1 MEESDEKLN
10 ESKEPIKEP
19 MSQFIL
25 DKIECY
31 KNIVLKLKKLLIIIK
46 GHQVNNENKEN
57 VLEYLKFPHLFPF
70 DKFKD
75 EINLIFSVKSNY
87 ELYNYLISELKYLFN
102 EDKTNK
108 KKDEENVLRINF
120 YKVLETLSYYI
131 AKSLIFID
139 DKNQKDEAF
148 EIFKKLIKSNINSKF
163 ILSSYINIF
172 DLFSLLKDY
181 YLTNRQDI
189 FSIPGTKK
197 ILYLIDILRLQNVF
211 TLKYIFNK
219 KKLLILNINSLI
231 FELYL
236 TYNASL
242 KELNNI
248 SNFIM
253 QYKKNSITS
262 SIINKILNEK
272 EIKKNTDDKF
282 KSFIIENLMIN
293 YSANNDIKN
302 KNNTKEILIYF
313 NIIINNNTILTKDY
327 VIDWNILNKIIE
339 KSLNEKDY
347 DKIIEFL
354 SNIKA
359 NNYIFTYLNHDSLT
373 TLIKSVA
380 IEKLLL
386 FSGLIKNNKDWIQFI
401 LNNNTKKNGIKLIKS
416 LQLKEGEYD
425 KIYDE
430 IAMIN
435 FFYYKVYECFENSFD
450 ILCDFA
456 LINTETFN
464 TCFKVI
470 IKYINKMNSDKETK
484 EIENDNT
491 LPLDEEAEE
500 KIIENN
506 NKEKKDINNKDIK
519 TIKEEYINNTENIIY
534 FFMNQNKIRIRKE
547 KVLTLIHLAK
557 LKGYDLSE
565 INQKIFDKEFKDYY
579 ISNIDYNKYI
589 PEDKC
594 EPHDST
600 CVHINL
606 KTTKIVFVDTAE
618 ILKENIKY
626 FRRSKY
632 VGIDSEWSS
641 IPLTVNN
648 QESASILQISNYI
661 ETRVLIID
669 LIKMKNDKE
678 FFNLFKTNLS
688 NKIFI
693 GYDFNKNDIEQ
704 FFDEMQIM
712 FKDAEIIDLID
723 MFQNKYIEKASS
735 LKNMYEKLLEKKM
748 CKYEQC
754 SNWENRPLKQSQ
766 LHYAAY
772 DAIVCVSL
780 FKALKNTK

>member
-1 MEESDEKLN
+1 MEESIEKLN
-10 ESKEPIKEP
+10 ESKELIIETKN
-19 MSQFIL
+19 QFIL
-25 DKIECY
+25 TKLECY
-31 KNIVLKLKKLLIIIK
+31 KNIALKLKKLLNIIK
-46 GHQVNNENKEN
+46 GRQSNYDNKEN

-70 DKFKD
+70 DKFKE
-75 EINLIFSVKSNY
+75 EIYLIFNVKNNDD
-87 ELYNYLISELKYLFN
+87 LYDSLINELKYIFN

-108 KKDEENVLRINF
+108 NKNEENALRINF
-120 YKVLETLSYYI
+120 YKVLESLNYYI
-131 AKSLIFID
+131 TKSLIFID
-139 DKNQKDEAF
+139 DKNQKNEAF
-148 EIFKKLIKSNINSKF
+148 DIFKKIIKSNINSKF
-163 ILSSYINIF
+163 ELFSYINVF
-172 DLFSLLKDY
+172 DLFSVLKDY

-197 ILYLIDILRLQNVF
+197 ILFLIDILRLQNVF
-211 TLKYIFNK
+211 TLKYILNK

-236 TYNASL
+236 TYNKSL
-242 KELNNI
+242 EELFYV

-253 QYKKNSITS
+253 QYKKNSLSS
-262 SIINKILNEK
+262 SIIKQILNEK
-272 EIKKNTDDKF
+272 EIKKNIDDKL
-282 KSFIIENLMIN
+282 KSLIIEHLMIN
-293 YSANNDIKN
+293 YSINQNDKS

-313 NIIINNNTILTKDY
+313 NIIINNNTLLSKDY
-327 VIDWNILNKIIE
+327 VIDWNILNEIIE

-354 SNIKA
+354 SNIKD
-359 NNYIFTYLNHDSLT
+359 NNYIYTYLNHDSLT
-373 TLIKSVA
+373 TLIKSVPL
-380 IEKLLL
+380 EKLLL
-386 FSGLIKNNKDWIQFI
+386 ISGLIKNNKDWIKFI
-401 LNNNTKKNGIKLIKS
+401 LNSNTKKNGIKLIKS

-430 IAMIN
+430 LALIN
-435 FFYYKVYECFENSFD
+435 FFCYKVHECFENSFD

-456 LINTETFN
+456 LINSETFN
-464 TCFKVI
+464 ACFKAL
-470 IKYINKMNSDKETK
+470 IKYVIKMNSDKETK

-491 LPLDEEAEE
+491 LPLDEDEE
-500 KIIENN
+500 EINENN
-506 NKEKKDINNKDIK
+506 NKTKKNINNKEIK
-519 TIKEEYINNTENIIY
+519 TIKEEYINNTENILN
-534 FFMNQNKIRIRKE
+534 FFMNQNKIKIRKE

-557 LKGYDLSE
+557 IKGYDLSE
-565 INQKIFDKEFKDYY
+565 INQKIFDKEFKDNY
-579 ISNIDYNKYI
+579 INDNDYNKYI

-600 CVHINL
+600 CVQINL
-606 KTTKIVFVDTAE
+606 KTTKIIFVDNTE
-618 ILKENIKY
+618 ILRENIKY

-632 VGIDSEWSS
+632 IGIDSEWSS

-669 LIKMKNDKE
+669 LHKMKNDIE
-678 FFNLFKTNLS
+678 FFNLFKNNFS
-688 NKIFI
+688 DKIFI

-712 FKDAEIIDLID
+712 FKNAEIIDLID
-723 MFQNKYIEKASS
+723 MYQNKYIEKASS
-735 LKNMYEKLLEKKM
+735 LKNMCEKLLEKKM

-754 SNWENRPLKQSQ
+754 SNWENRPLKKSQ

-780 FKALKNTK
+780 FKVLKNNK

>member
-1 MEESDEKLN
+1 MEESIEKLN
-10 ESKEPIKEP
+10 ESKELIIETKN
-19 MSQFIL
+19 QFIL
-25 DKIECY
+25 TKLECY
-31 KNIVLKLKKLLIIIK
+31 KNIALKLKKLLNIIK
-46 GHQVNNENKEN
+46 GRQSNYDNKEN

-70 DKFKD
+70 DKFKE
-75 EINLIFSVKSNY
+75 EIYLIFNVKNNDD
-87 ELYNYLISELKYLFN
+87 LYDSLINELKYIFN

-108 KKDEENVLRINF
+108 NKNEENALRINF
-120 YKVLETLSYYI
+120 YKVLESLNYYI
-131 AKSLIFID
+131 TKSLIFID
-139 DKNQKDEAF
+139 DKNQKNEAF
-148 EIFKKLIKSNINSKF
+148 DIFKKIIKSNINSKF
-163 ILSSYINIF
+163 ELFSYINVF
-172 DLFSLLKDY
+172 DLFSVLKDY

-197 ILYLIDILRLQNVF
+197 ILFLIDILRLQNVF
-211 TLKYIFNK
+211 TLKYILNK

-236 TYNASL
+236 TYNKSL
-242 KELNNI
+242 EELFYV

-253 QYKKNSITS
+253 QYKKNSLSS
-262 SIINKILNEK
+262 SIIKQILNEK
-272 EIKKNTDDKF
+272 EIKKNIDDKL
-282 KSFIIENLMIN
+282 KSLIIEHLMIN
-293 YSANNDIKN
+293 YSINQNDKS

-313 NIIINNNTILTKDY
+313 NIIINNNTLLSKDY
-327 VIDWNILNKIIE
+327 VIDWNILNEIIE

-354 SNIKA
+354 SNIKD
-359 NNYIFTYLNHDSLT
+359 NNYIYTYLNHDSLT
-373 TLIKSVA
+373 TLIKSVPL
-380 IEKLLL
+380 EKLLL
-386 FSGLIKNNKDWIQFI
+386 ISGLIKNNKDWIKFI
-401 LNNNTKKNGIKLIKS
+401 LNSNTKKNGIKLIKS

-430 IAMIN
+430 LALIN
-435 FFYYKVYECFENSFD
+435 FFCYKVHECFEDSFD

-456 LINTETFN
+456 LINSEAFN
-464 TCFKVI
+464 ACFKTL
-470 IKYINKMNSDKETK
+470 IKYVNKMNSDKESK

-491 LPLDEEAEE
+491 LPLDEDEE
-500 KIIENN
+500 EIKENN
-506 NKEKKDINNKDIK
+506 NKEKKNINNKEIK
-519 TIKEEYINNTENIIY
+519 TIKEEYINNTENILN
-534 FFMNQNKIRIRKE
+534 FFMNQNKIKIRKE

-557 LKGYDLSE
+557 IKGYDLSE
-565 INQKIFDKEFKDYY
+565 INQKIFDKEFKDNY
-579 ISNIDYNKYI
+579 INDNDYNKYI

-600 CVHINL
+600 CVQINL
-606 KTTKIVFVDTAE
+606 KTTKIIFVDNTE
-618 ILKENIKY
+618 ILRENIKY

-632 VGIDSEWSS
+632 IGIDSEWSS

-669 LIKMKNDKE
+669 LHKMKNDIE
-678 FFNLFKTNLS
+678 FFNLFKNNFS
-688 NKIFI
+688 DKIFI

-712 FKDAEIIDLID
+712 FKNAEIIDLID
-723 MFQNKYIEKASS
+723 MYQNKYIEKASS
-735 LKNMYEKLLEKKM
+735 LKNMCEKLLEKKM

-754 SNWENRPLKQSQ
+754 SNWENRPLKKSQ

-780 FKALKNTK
+780 FKVLKNNK

>member
-1 MEESDEKLN
+1 MEESIEKLN
-10 ESKEPIKEP
+10 ESKEPITETKN
-19 MSQFIL
+19 QFIL
-25 DKIECY
+25 TKLECY
-31 KNIVLKLKKLLIIIK
+31 KNISLKLKKLLDIIK
-46 GHQVNNENKEN
+46 GRQSNYDNKEN

-70 DKFKD
+70 DKFKE
-75 EINLIFSVKSNY
+75 EIYLIFNVKNNYDLYDNLIN
-87 ELYNYLISELKYLFN
+87 ELKYIFN

-108 KKDEENVLRINF
+108 NKNEENALGVNF
-120 YKVLETLSYYI
+120 YKVLESLSYYI
-131 AKSLIFID
+131 AESLIFID
-139 DKNQKDEAF
+139 DKNQKNQAF
-148 EIFKKLIKSNINSKF
+148 DIFKKIIKSNINSKF
-163 ILSSYINIF
+163 ELFSYINVF
-172 DLFSLLKDY
+172 DLFSVLKDY

-197 ILYLIDILRLQNVF
+197 IFYLIDILRLQNVF
-211 TLKYIFNK
+211 TLKYILNK

-236 TYNASL
+236 TYNRSL
-242 KELNNI
+242 EELFYV

-253 QYKKNSITS
+253 QYKKNSLSS
-262 SIINKILNEK
+262 SIIKQILNEK
-272 EIKKNTDDKF
+272 EIKKNIDDKL
-282 KSFIIENLMIN
+282 KSFIIEHLMIN
-293 YSANNDIKN
+293 YSINQSDKS

-313 NIIINNNTILTKDY
+313 NIIINNNTLLSKDY
-327 VIDWNILNKIIE
+327 VIDWNILNEIIE

-354 SNIKA
+354 SNIKD
-359 NNYIFTYLNHDSLT
+359 NNYIYTYLNHDSLT
-373 TLIKSVA
+373 TLIKSVPL
-380 IEKLLL
+380 EKLLL
-386 FSGLIKNNKDWIQFI
+386 ISGLIKNNKDWIKFI
-401 LNNNTKKNGIKLIKS
+401 LNSNTKKNGIKLIKS

-430 IAMIN
+430 LALIN
-435 FFYYKVYECFENSFD
+435 FFCYKVHECFEDSFD

-456 LINTETFN
+456 LINSEAFN
-464 TCFKVI
+464 ACFKTL
-470 IKYINKMNSDKETK
+470 IKYVNKMNSDKESK

-491 LPLDEEAEE
+491 LPLDEDEE
-500 KIIENN
+500 EIKENN
-506 NKEKKDINNKDIK
+506 NKEKKNINNKEIK
-519 TIKEEYINNTENIIY
+519 TIKEEYINNTENILN
-534 FFMNQNKIRIRKE
+534 FFMNQNKIKIRKE

-557 LKGYDLSE
+557 IKGYDLSE
-565 INQKIFDKEFKDYY
+565 INQKIFDKEFKDNY
-579 ISNIDYNKYI
+579 INDNDYNKYI

-600 CVHINL
+600 CVQINL
-606 KTTKIVFVDTAE
+606 KTTKIIFVDNTE
-618 ILKENIKY
+618 ILRENIKY

-632 VGIDSEWSS
+632 IGIDSEWSS

-669 LIKMKNDKE
+669 LHKMKNDKE
-678 FFNLFKTNLS
+678 FFNLFKNNFS
-688 NKIFI
+688 DKIFI

-712 FKDAEIIDLID
+712 FKNAEIIDLID
-723 MFQNKYIEKASS
+723 MYQNKYIEKASS
-735 LKNMYEKLLEKKM
+735 LKNMCEKLLEKKM

-754 SNWENRPLKQSQ
+754 SNWENRPLKKSQ

-780 FKALKNTK
+780 FKVLKNNK